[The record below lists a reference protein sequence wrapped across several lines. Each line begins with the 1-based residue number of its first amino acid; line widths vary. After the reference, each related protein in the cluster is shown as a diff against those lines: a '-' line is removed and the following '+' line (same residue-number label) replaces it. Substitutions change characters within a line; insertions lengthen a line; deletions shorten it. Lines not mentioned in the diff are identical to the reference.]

1 MKSVVFIMQHP
12 PLLQPIQP
20 MQSDA
25 NNGNGNGNGN
35 NTNNGTVRAEI
46 HELMTACLTDEQKK
60 KYAEFLA
67 NQAVATV
74 AAPLLSVDNWKHTKA
89 FTNNK
94 RRETQTQYY
103 VRMAAATE
111 VIEMVSLD
119 SKPFGTVGEQILA
132 ELFQMA
138 PRTSTQNDGVFEGR
152 KCEIKCARHW
162 AGKDDSRWQHLEP
175 DHDYEF
181 AMLALLDF
189 HEWKVW
195 CISKAQL
202 MGELRDK
209 KVVTFQGK
217 QGWWTLKSAIMPY
230 LTPIHGLECLRKFVS
245 ALPK

>member
-1 MKSVVFIMQHP
+1 MLFFIQYYHP
-12 PLLQPIQP
+12 PSTMQP
-20 MQSDA
+20 DA
-25 NNGNGNGNGN
+25 NNSN
-35 NTNNGTVRAEI
+35 NSNNSTVKAEI
-46 HELMTACLTDEQKK
+46 HDLLTACLTDEQNN

-67 NQAVATV
+67 NQA
-74 AAPLLSVDNWKHTKA
+74 APMHLLSVDHWKHTKA
-89 FTNNK
+89 FTQNA

-103 VRMAAATE
+103 VRMNAAPE
-111 VIEMVSLD
+111 VIELVSLD
-119 SKPFGTVGEQILA
+119 SKPFGSVSETMMT

-162 AGKDDSRWQHLEP
+162 AGKDDCRWQHLEP
-175 DHDYEF
+175 DHDYDF

-195 CISKAQL
+195 CVTKAQL
-202 MGELRDK
+202 MGELREK

-217 QGWWTLKSAIMPY
+217 QGWWMLKSAIMPY
-230 LTPIHGLECLRKFVS
+230 LTPIHGLECLRKFVH

>member
-1 MKSVVFIMQHP
+1 MKSAMFLMQHP
-12 PLLQPIQP
+12 PLST

-25 NNGNGNGNGN
+25 
-35 NTNNGTVRAEI
+35 TNSSNSSTVKAEI
-46 HELMTACLTDEQKK
+46 HELLTACLPDDLKK
-60 KYAEFLA
+60 KYADFLA
-67 NQAVATV
+67 NP
-74 AAPLLSVDNWKHTKA
+74 AAPAPTPLLSVTNWKHTKA
-89 FTNNK
+89 FTST

-103 VRMAAATE
+103 IRMNAAPE
-111 VIEMVSLD
+111 VIELVSLD
-119 SKPFGTVGEQILA
+119 SKPFGSVSEAMMA

-162 AGKDDSRWQHLEP
+162 GGKDDSRWQHLEP
-175 DHDYEF
+175 EHDYEF
-181 AMLALLDF
+181 ALLALLDF

-195 CISKAQL
+195 CISKAHL
-202 MGELRDK
+202 MGELREK

>member
-1 MKSVVFIMQHP
+1 
-12 PLLQPIQP
+12 
-20 MQSDA
+20 MQSDDA
-25 NNGNGNGNGN
+25 NNAN
-35 NTNNGTVRAEI
+35 NATNSTIKDEI
-46 HELMTACLTDEQKK
+46 HGLLSACLPDDLKE

-67 NQAVATV
+67 NQAAPAPAPAPT
-74 AAPLLSVDNWKHTKA
+74 PLLSVNTWKHTKA

-103 VRMAAATE
+103 VRMAAAPE
-111 VIEMVSLD
+111 VIDLVSLD
-119 SKPFGTVGEQILA
+119 SKPFGTVGEAMMA

-138 PRTSTQNDGVFEGR
+138 PRTSSQNDGVFEGR
-152 KCEIKCARHW
+152 KCEIKCARYW
-162 AGKDDSRWQHLEP
+162 AGNDECRWQHLEP
-175 DHDYEF
+175 EHDYEF
-181 AMLALLDF
+181 AMLAILDF

-195 CISKAQL
+195 CISKALL
-202 MGELRDK
+202 MGELREK

>member
-1 MKSVVFIMQHP
+1 MQP
-12 PLLQPIQP
+12 
-20 MQSDA
+20 DA
-25 NNGNGNGNGN
+25 NNSNGN
-35 NTNNGTVRAEI
+35 NNNHSNGNNSTVRDEI
-46 HELMTACLTDEQKK
+46 HELITACLTDEQKK

-67 NQAVATV
+67 NQAAPTS
-74 AAPLLSVDNWKHTKA
+74 PLLSVDNWKHTKA
-89 FTNNK
+89 FTHNA

-103 VRMAAATE
+103 VRMNAAPE
-111 VIEMVSLD
+111 VIELVSLD
-119 SKPFGTVGEQILA
+119 SKPFGSVSETMMT

-162 AGKDDSRWQHLEP
+162 AGKDDCRWQHLEP

-195 CISKAQL
+195 CVTKAHL
-202 MGELRDK
+202 MGELREK

-230 LTPIHGLECLRKFVS
+230 LTPIHGLECLRKFVH

>member
-1 MKSVVFIMQHP
+1 
-12 PLLQPIQP
+12 
-20 MQSDA
+20 MQSDDATNA
-25 NNGNGNGNGN
+25 NNAN
-35 NTNNGTVRAEI
+35 NASNGTVKDEI
-46 HELMTACLTDEQKK
+46 HELLSACLPDDLKE

-67 NQAVATV
+67 IQAAPAPAPAPATT
-74 AAPLLSVDNWKHTKA
+74 PLLSVDNWKHTKA
-89 FTNNK
+89 FTHNA

-103 VRMAAATE
+103 VRMNAAHE
-111 VIEMVSLD
+111 VIELVSLD
-119 SKPFGTVGEQILA
+119 SKPFGSVSETMMT

-138 PRTSTQNDGVFEGR
+138 PRTSTQNDGVFEGC

-162 AGKDDSRWQHLEP
+162 AGKDDCRWQHLEP

-195 CISKAQL
+195 CVTKAHL
-202 MGELRDK
+202 MGELREK

>member
-1 MKSVVFIMQHP
+1 MLVFIQYPRTIAMQT
-12 PLLQPIQP
+12 
-20 MQSDA
+20 DA
-25 NNGNGNGNGN
+25 NDG
-35 NTNNGTVRAEI
+35 TNNGTVRDEI
-46 HELMTACLTDEQKK
+46 HELLTACLTDEQKK

-67 NQAVATV
+67 NQAAPTP
-74 AAPLLSVDNWKHTKA
+74 PLLSVDHWKHTKA
-89 FTNNK
+89 FTHNA

-103 VRMAAATE
+103 VRMNAAPE
-111 VIEMVSLD
+111 VIELVSLD
-119 SKPFGTVGEQILA
+119 SKPFGSVSETMMT

-162 AGKDDSRWQHLEP
+162 AGKDDCRWQHLEP

-195 CISKAQL
+195 CVTKAHM
-202 MGELRDK
+202 MGELREK

-230 LTPIHGLECLRKFVS
+230 LTPIHGLECLRKFVH

>member
-1 MKSVVFIMQHP
+1 MPIYKKIECIKTILGFIQYPHTIAMQT
-12 PLLQPIQP
+12 
-20 MQSDA
+20 DA
-25 NNGNGNGNGN
+25 NNG
-35 NTNNGTVRAEI
+35 TNNGTNNGAVRAEI

-67 NQAVATV
+67 NQAAPR
-74 AAPLLSVDNWKHTKA
+74 PLLSVDNWKHTKA
-89 FTNNK
+89 FTQNA

-103 VRMAAATE
+103 VRMNAAPE
-111 VIEMVSLD
+111 VIELVSLD
-119 SKPFGTVGEQILA
+119 SKPFGSVSETMMT

-162 AGKDDSRWQHLEP
+162 AGKDDCRWQHLEP

-195 CISKAQL
+195 CVTKAHL
-202 MGELRDK
+202 MGELREK

-230 LTPIHGLECLRKFVS
+230 LTPIHGLECLRKFVH

>member
-1 MKSVVFIMQHP
+1 MHEKRSVFHAAS
-12 PLLQPIQP
+12 PLST

-25 NNGNGNGNGN
+25 
-35 NTNNGTVRAEI
+35 TNSSTVKADI
-46 HELMTACLTDEQKK
+46 HELLLPDGLKEPAPT
-60 KYAEFLA
+60 
-67 NQAVATV
+67 
-74 AAPLLSVDNWKHTKA
+74 PLLSVNNWKHTKA
-89 FTNNK
+89 FTSK
-94 RRETQTQYY
+94 RRETQAQYY
-103 VRMAAATE
+103 IRMNAAPE
-111 VIEMVSLD
+111 VIELVSLD
-119 SKPFGTVGEQILA
+119 SKPFGSVSESMMA

-162 AGKDDSRWQHLEP
+162 GGKDESRWQHLEP

-189 HEWKVW
+189 NEWKVW
-195 CISKAQL
+195 CISKAHL
-202 MGELRDK
+202 MGELREK

-230 LTPIHGLECLRKFVS
+230 LTPIYGLECLRKFVS